1 MKRYLV
7 LSLLVFNSALHS
19 MSLEDLVH
27 TKGLIKTGSLS
38 GDQKLL
44 EQCLKRSV
52 ELRNPDFIKFFAA
65 KGAKPNNIMIN
76 EIPVLTALVTQ
87 MEENSIFVYQEKK
100 DRATQAFIAL
110 LEAKANPD
118 LGAPLKKLMTREYYN
133 NYLHVCEVVE
143 ALLKA
148 GVNKEGINFNSIS
161 SDVNG
166 FYFNKDERFDKSTFE
181 KLLVI
186 LRQHS
191 VEVPNT

>member
-1 MKRYLV
+1 M
-7 LSLLVFNSALHS
+7 
-19 MSLEDLVH
+19 
-27 TKGLIKTGSLS
+27 
-38 GDQKLL
+38 
-44 EQCLKRSV
+44 

-65 KGAKPNNIMIN
+65 EGAKPNNIMIN
-76 EIPVLTALVTQ
+76 EIPVLTALVTL
-87 MEENSIFVYQEKK
+87 MEENSVFEYQEKK

-118 LGAPLKKLMTREYYN
+118 LGAPLKKLVTREYYN

-148 GVNKEGINFNSIS
+148 GVNKEGINFNSLS
-161 SDVNG
+161 SDVNNAR
-166 FYFNKDERFDKSTFE
+166 FNKDERFDKNTFD

-186 LRQHS
+186 LRQHG